1 MTKLSEKSKH
11 QLLFIIVATVAIVTR
26 AVLFA
31 FWIDSPFRYYSTVG
45 GLDMKTLLDMGTL
58 FYHGQNTFA
67 LYNLLIAGTMLCNN
81 AVISVTAIIVIQQLM
96 GIATSLLTAWIC
108 LKLTGRKVMAFTA
121 GIISAL
127 YAPALIYE
135 AVTLRESLFVF
146 TAMLSLATLIKLH
159 QKRFSPAWL
168 FLTGVILTLPLTVR
182 LSALLW
188 LGVAIATVQY
198 LMFNKLRKQN
208 NNVKLSINKTFKP
221 MAILLSGVLLIVT
234 LVAALNFKQSGA
246 VTPIS
251 RQYLEYILTMGR
263 QVNPQTVNIH
273 VSGNSAS
280 TTEIVTAKNET
291 TGGIAYMI
299 NCLNKFGKLFY
310 QYEVPNNI
318 NYYFMREQLFPCGV
332 LPGPGMVIP
341 LAVAGIILLVL
352 RKRFLRKETILLL
365 YILAFAIPITLFLPL
380 GRYRL
385 ILYPVFSILML
396 YPLQLILCYL
406 SKLKKMDAKRTEG
419 GDGEAKM
426 TEGRDGEAARL
437 GSGKT
442 GNGRMG
448 EKDQTSNENNAKN
461 IIKTWIGL
469 KICGIILLVG
479 TVYVVTIPENTKLR
493 ASDFNTHGKAF
504 QQQEGDT
511 VNTENCFAAAYQ
523 LNPTSPAVAINYTDI
538 LLKHGKTKQALQTI
552 SPAWKSHPK
561 NAGVALFASSAL
573 LCNGMPK
580 QAEFVLL
587 QAGEPAAT
595 SGQRLYY
602 YNLAESYRLQNKHKQ
617 AKKAYA
623 KFKILST
630 KEL

>member
-11 QLLFIIVATVAIVTR
+11 QLLFIIVATVAIATR

-31 FWIDSPFRYYSTVG
+31 FWIDSPFRYYSTVS

-96 GIATSLLTAWIC
+96 GIVTSLLTAWIC

-168 FLTGVILTLPLTVR
+168 FLTGIVLTLPLTVR

-208 NNVKLSINKTFKP
+208 NSIKLSINETLKP
-221 MAILLSGVLLIVT
+221 MVILLSGVLSIVMLIAV
-234 LVAALNFKQSGA
+234 LNFKQSGT

-273 VSGNSAS
+273 VPGNSAS
-280 TTEIVTAKNET
+280 APETITAKNET
-291 TGGIAYMI
+291 TSGIAYLI
-299 NCLNKFGKLFY
+299 NCLNKFGKLFC

-332 LPGPGMVIP
+332 LLGPGMVIP

-396 YPLQLILCYL
+396 YPLQLIFCYL
-406 SKLKKMDAKRTEG
+406 SKFKKVDAKKTEG
-419 GDGEAKM
+419 GDGDAE
-426 TEGRDGEAARL
+426 RQ

-461 IIKTWIGL
+461 IIKTWIAL

-587 QAGEPAAT
+587 QAGEPAAA

-630 KEL
+630 K